1 MNNKYDLAI
10 IGAGPGGYVA
20 AIRAAQ
26 LRKRVVLIEK
36 EKLGGT
42 CMNCGCIPTKY
53 LLHETEIYKGLKE
66 NKNVEIGGVLSLNW
80 KRTQEE
86 KKRIVQRLIKGIDFL
101 LKKNWVEVIK
111 GKGILEQDRKV
122 VVYSKE
128 GKKVLEAEK
137 IILATGSRPAEFSFL
152 RPNGKKVITSEEALD
167 LEYIPKEMLIIGAG
181 AIGLEIGSIF
191 QRVGCKVS
199 ILEIMPT
206 ILPGSDNEIV
216 SRLEKILKRQGLNIY
231 TKMRIEE
238 CRHLNGK
245 VSLKG
250 ISLDSNTPFEFQS
263 EMVLMAAGRR
273 PNSEFIVENTDI
285 YMDKGKYVKVN
296 QTLETSVKGVYA
308 IGDLIGGKLLA
319 HKASH
324 EGIVAA
330 ENSSGITGIKR
341 EMNYKALPSAVYTYP
356 EFSSVGITEE
366 EARKKGMKVQVGVF
380 SLQANGRALTMGSS
394 EGLAKIIAGE
404 RDEIIGA
411 HILSPNASELIA
423 ELTLAVEN
431 EMTLKD
437 VSSCIHIHPTLSEA
451 VMEAAMN
458 AKKEAIHTIN

>member
-53 LLHETEIYKGLKE
+53 LLHETEIYKELKE

-128 GKKVLEAEK
+128 EKKVLEAEK

>member
-437 VSSCIHIHPTLSEA
+437 VSSCTHIHPTLSEA

>member
-53 LLHETEIYKGLKE
+53 LLHETEIYKELKE